1 MSIALFV
8 SLECFYHFDDV
19 GLALLGKDM
28 PNFLV
33 CVLYAIFACLDAM
46 LKCFFA
52 LIFACSLCHG

>member
-1 MSIALFV
+1 MSIVLFV

-46 LKCFFA
+46 CWFLDPLKHNWIN
-52 LIFACSLCHG
+52 LGI